1 VTQAAQVRAI
11 VVMGVSGSGKSTIA
25 LALATQIGAE
35 FCDADWLHTPENL
48 AKMSKGQALSDED
61 RWPWLHTVGEH
72 MKHFESNAR
81 SSVTACSALKKSYRD
96 VLREH
101 VPDAFFVFLDGP
113 FEVVQARIDVEVTSS
128 RLHHSSPLNLKHLNR
143 STMMSRGCESTSNWT
158 LTKS

>member
-1 VTQAAQVRAI
+1 
-11 VVMGVSGSGKSTIA
+11 
-25 LALATQIGAE
+25 
-35 FCDADWLHTPENL
+35 
-48 AKMSKGQALSDED
+48 
-61 RWPWLHTVGEH
+61 

-96 VLREH
+96 VLREQ